1 MLIYGM
7 KRKKKRTTK
16 SIYFDSIEMQND
28 YEYEDDQTNIH
39 FAR

>member
-7 KRKKKRTTK
+7 KQKKRTTK

-28 YEYEDDQTNIH
+28 YEYEDDQTNRR